1 VHDRYNA
8 EIQSA
13 MAGTVWLANCNNYYR
28 HANGKVVTQFPYS
41 GRVFAERISDVRLD
55 DYYIDDD
62 SRTTCAQST
71 TPQSSPRT
79 WTRPCGSGA
88 TGSA

>member
-28 HANGKVVTQFPYS
+28 HPNGKVVTQFPHS
-41 GRVFAERISDVRLD
+41 GKAFADLLGNVQLD
-55 DYYIDDD
+55 DYDTVTADTAL
-62 SRTTCAQST
+62 TTH
-71 TPQSSPRT
+71 
-79 WTRPCGSGA
+79 
-88 TGSA
+88 